1 MNKALEVLNEELNH
15 VEYNLNNYK
24 GQVEAYRRDLK
35 EAEKKVAKCE
45 KLRDELKNA
54 IALIAADEN

>member
-24 GQVEAYRRDLK
+24 GEVESYRRSLK
-35 EAEKKVAKCE
+35 EAEEMVAKYE
-45 KLRDELKNA
+45 KSRDELTNA
-54 IALIAADEN
+54 IILIAADEN